1 MPRRAEA
8 VQEIQTPEPESEKV
22 TKFIRDFCF
31 IPEGSHLGQ
40 PAMLLPEQEAQV
52 RRIYDRGE
60 DQTVAAPLPAY
71 LALLH
76 VAGPMA
82 KEDPPLEAV
91 DPWTVWRCASE
102 PLRAV
107 LRRDGERIVCPELG
121 TTYPARAA

>member
-1 MPRRAEA
+1 M
-8 VQEIQTPEPESEKV
+8 
-22 TKFIRDFCF
+22 
-31 IPEGSHLGQ
+31 
-40 PAMLLPEQEAQV
+40 
-52 RRIYDRGE
+52 
-60 DQTVAAPLPAY
+60 AAPLAAY

-107 LRRDGERIVCPELG
+107 LRRDGGRIVPPEAGHGASAAGRVAPMKHRRRPLSSLRG
-121 TTYPARAA
+121 ARLVWPRPGGSSRSKMTTSAASASSASDDPAKEPRCMLCH